1 MHINHAVKG
10 SLLYLHCVSIKK
22 SNSTPEKK
30 NGGNC
35 NCCSQKSFYPIQ
47 VERPSAGELVQCLV
61 EEESPLAA
69 VLCGVVPVC
78 QDPGLWGGDQR
89 DSRFYDAVSLF

>member
-30 NGGNC
+30 KWGDC

-47 VERPSAGELVQCLV
+47 VERVNAGELVQCLV
-61 EEESPLAA
+61 EEESLLAA
-69 VLCGVVPVC
+69 VFYVVQSWCARIHDSGVETKETPAFMM
-78 QDPGLWGGDQR
+78 Q
-89 DSRFYDAVSLF
+89 FLF